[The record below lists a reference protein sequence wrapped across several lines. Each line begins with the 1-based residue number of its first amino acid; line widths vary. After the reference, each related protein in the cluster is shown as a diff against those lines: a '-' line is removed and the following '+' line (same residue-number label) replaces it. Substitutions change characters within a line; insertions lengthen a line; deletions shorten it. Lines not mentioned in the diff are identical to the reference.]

1 MQVNQPSNII
11 DRVIALERELAAVRK
26 KVGLSSAVIAR
37 GGLTL
42 VDDSYI
48 KVTDSDG
55 VEILYI
61 GPDAEG
67 KQRFVLRREG
77 GATLMYTAGSSQ
89 YGRDYWAMTDSSGR
103 IIVSDSAETGVGL
116 ARPFLPIPLY
126 AQFIPHT
133 YTDNPD
139 IGEASGYMSINVS
152 KLAGETVLWEGRASV
167 SHAWVAIDGVW
178 GWAVDQPSVT
188 YRLKFNGTEVGSW
201 TVNAGA
207 VTARKGRFSVS
218 AFTGQDWVGVQV
230 TASASGSGVIAC
242 QVLGCYLL

>member
-48 KVTDSDG
+48 KMTDSDG

-77 GATLMYTAGSSQ
+77 GATLMYTAGSAQ
-89 YGRDYWAMTDSSGR
+89 FGRDFWAMTDSTGR
-103 IIVSDSAETGVGL
+103 VIVSDSAEVGAGL
-116 ARPFLPIPLY
+116 ARPYLPVPLYPRFLP
-126 AQFIPHT
+126 HT
-133 YTDNPD
+133 FSPD
-139 IGEASGYMSINVS
+139 PDLGDVGFWSIDAGLLS
-152 KLAGETVLWEGRASV
+152 GETRLWEGRASI
-167 SHAWVAIDGVW
+167 SHPWMSVVGVW
-178 GWAVDQPSVT
+178 GWAVDRPNPT
-188 YRLKFNGTEVGSW
+188 YRLRLDGTEVGAW
-201 TVNAGA
+201 NVNVGA
-207 VTARKGRFSVS
+207 VVSRQGRFSV
-218 AFTGQDWVGVQV
+218 AEFVGRDWVKVELTV
-230 TASASGSGVIAC
+230 SVSGSGTVAC
-242 QVLGCYLL
+242 QLLGCYCH

>member
-77 GATLMYTAGSSQ
+77 GATLMYTAGSAQ
-89 YGRDYWAMTDSSGR
+89 FGRDFWAMTDSTGR
-103 IIVSDSAETGVGL
+103 IIVSDNAEVGVGL
-116 ARPFLPIPLY
+116 ARPWLPIVLY
-126 AQFIPHT
+126 PKFTTHT
-133 YTDNPD
+133 YSDDPAL
-139 IGEASGYMSINVS
+139 GETFGYMDIDTRQLS
-152 KLAGETVLWEGRASV
+152 GETTLWEGRASV
-167 SHAWVAIDGVW
+167 SHPWVTLDGVW
-178 GWAVDQPSVT
+178 GASVDNPNVT
-188 YRLKFNGTEVGSW
+188 YRLRFDKTEVGSW
-201 TVNAGA
+201 DASSLEVS
-207 VTARKGRFSVS
+207 RKGRFSV
-218 AFTGQDWVGVQV
+218 AEFVGRDWVPVTL
-230 TASASGSGVIAC
+230 TASASGSGAIAC
-242 QVLGCYLL
+242 QVLACYCM

>member
-77 GATLMYTAGSSQ
+77 GATLMYTAGSAQ
-89 YGRDYWAMTDSSGR
+89 FGRDFWAMTDSTGR
-103 IIVSDSAETGVGL
+103 IIVSDNAEVGVGL
-116 ARPFLPIPLY
+116 ARPWIPLPLY
-126 AQFIPHT
+126 AKFQSHSYEDDPALGFRF
-133 YTDNPD
+133 
-139 IGEASGYMSINVS
+139 SYMSIDTNR
-152 KLAGETVLWEGRASV
+152 LAGETVMWEGRASI
-167 SHAWVAIDGVW
+167 SHPWVTVEGVW
-178 GWAVDQPSVT
+178 GAAVATPSTT
-188 YRLKFNGTEVGSW
+188 YRLNFNDTTVGTWNGGTGPATSRV
-201 TVNAGA
+201 
-207 VTARKGRFSVS
+207 GRFDVS
-218 AFTGQDWVGVQV
+218 QFTGQDWIKV
-230 TASASGSGVIAC
+230 TLTVSASGAGAIAC
-242 QVLGCYLL
+242 QVLGCYLM